1 MNDIKD
7 IIEEIK
13 SRCDIA
19 SIISGYINIK
29 PSGSNYKGLCPFH
42 GEKTPSFYIN
52 TSKQIYKC
60 FGCGEGGDVINFI
73 MRIENLDFMDA
84 VKLLADRCG
93 IEINTHVDESTKERI
108 EKSKKFQDIHV
119 EAARFYFSNL
129 IKSKNP
135 GYEYLR
141 KRGLDDKIIKRFGL
155 GYSLDSW
162 NSLMNYLI
170 SIGYKNEDLIE
181 CGLFGY
187 KSETKKIYDKF
198 RNRVMFPIF
207 DYRGNVIGFGGRV
220 LDDSLPKYLNS
231 PDSLIFNKRL
241 NLYGLNFARKE
252 IKDRTVI
259 LVEGYMDLISL
270 YQYDIKNVVATL
282 GTALTEQQGQLI
294 KRYADTAIISYDSD
308 DAGVKATL
316 RGIDILTKL
325 GISVRVLN
333 LKDCKDPDEFIRKY
347 GVLEYKNAIE
357 SSTHYI
363 KYKIDILKRSFNIQ
377 NDEEKVKFAKEASKI
392 IKELKSPVEIDY
404 YTKYLS
410 SQIDISV
417 DSIKR
422 EVYGKSYNNYSTNKY
437 SNNKNINNRYTNS
450 FVKKDE
456 KALEKPKTIVN
467 GRQFVEE
474 NLIKIMLEDKKLRD
488 IILLKVNEEDFLS
501 NASKEILNYIIKNQE
516 LDKITIDKIKSLNI
530 AEEYLK
536 DLQSIS
542 LDNINLA
549 NVKGIDEIVKNVKKN
564 SLNEKINR
572 LLEEQKEI
580 EKYKN
585 TKDAKEVDIKIMEI
599 ALKIVELRRNLQN
612 L

>member
-19 SIISGYINIK
+19 NIISSYINIK
-29 PSGSNYKGLCPFH
+29 PSGTNYKGLCPFH

-60 FGCGEGGDVINFI
+60 FGCGEGGDVINFV

-93 IEINTHVDESTKERI
+93 IEINTQVDESTKERI

-129 IKSKNP
+129 IKTKNP

-141 KRGLDDKIIKRFGL
+141 KRGLDDKIIKKFGL

-231 PDSLIFNKRL
+231 PDTLIFNKRQ
-241 NLYGLNFARKE
+241 NLYGLNFVRKE
-252 IKDRTVI
+252 IKDRSII

-270 YQYDIKNVVATL
+270 YQYGIKNVVATL
-282 GTALTEQQGQLI
+282 GTALTDGQGSLI

-308 DAGVKATL
+308 EAGIKATL
-316 RGIDILTKL
+316 RAIEILNKLDINVK
-325 GISVRVLN
+325 VLN
-333 LKDCKDPDEFIRKY
+333 LKECKDPDEFIRKY
-347 GVLEYKNAIE
+347 GVLEFEKEIKN
-357 SSTHYI
+357 STHYI
-363 KYKIDILKRSFNIQ
+363 KYKIDNLKRNFNIQ
-377 NDEEKVKFAKEASKI
+377 NDEERVKFTKESSKI
-392 IKELKSPVEIDY
+392 IKEIKSPVEADY
-404 YTKYLS
+404 YIKYLS
-410 SQIDISV
+410 EQINISIE
-417 DSIKR
+417 SIKK
-422 EVYGKSYNNYSTNKY
+422 EVYGKYYSANQNK
-437 SNNKNINNRYTNS
+437 NNKNNKYIY
-450 FVKKDE
+450 KKEE
-456 KALEKPKTIVN
+456 KIIEKPKAIEKGN
-467 GRQFVEE
+467 LLVEE
-474 NLIKIMLEDKKLRD
+474 NLIKIMLDSKKYRE
-488 IILLKVNEEDFLS
+488 IILLKINEEDFLEKD
-501 NASKEILNYIIKNQE
+501 SKEIVNWLIKNKD

-530 AEEYLK
+530 SEEYIKGLE
-536 DLQSIS
+536 SIS
-542 LDNINLA
+542 LDNLDLNNIKN
-549 NVKGIDEIVKNVKKN
+549 IDDIIKNIRKN
-564 SLNEKINR
+564 SLNEKINI
-572 LLEEQKEI
+572 LLKEQIDI
-580 EKYKN
+580 EKN
-585 TKDAKEVDIKIMEI
+585 KDVKDTKEVDSKIMEI
-599 ALKIVELRRNLQN
+599 ALKIVELRRQLQR

>member
-19 SIISGYINIK
+19 SVISGYINIK

-73 MRIENLDFMDA
+73 MKIENLDFMDA
-84 VKLLADRCG
+84 VKLLADKCG
-93 IEINTHVDESTKERI
+93 IEINTQVDESTKERM

-129 IKSKNP
+129 TKSKNP

-141 KRGLDDKIIKRFGL
+141 KRGLDDKIIKKFGL

-162 NSLMNYLI
+162 NSLMNYLL

-187 KSETKKIYDKF
+187 KNETKKIYDKF

-231 PDSLIFNKRL
+231 PDTLIFNKRQ

-252 IKDRTVI
+252 INDRSVI

-270 YQYDIKNVVATL
+270 YQYGINNVVATL
-282 GTALTEQQGQLI
+282 GTALTDGQGSLI

-308 DAGVKATL
+308 EAGIKATL
-316 RGIDILTKL
+316 RAIDILKKL
-325 GISVRVLN
+325 DINVRVLN
-333 LKDCKDPDEFIRKY
+333 LKECKDPDEFIRKY
-347 GVLEYKNAIE
+347 GVLEFRKSLQN
-357 SSTHYI
+357 SVHYI
-363 KYKIDILKRSFNIQ
+363 KYKIDNLKQNFDIQ
-377 NDEEKVKFAKEASKI
+377 KDEERVKFAKEASKI
-392 IKELKSPVEIDY
+392 IKEIKSPVEVDY

-410 SQIDISV
+410 EQIDISIE
-417 DSIKR
+417 SIKK
-422 EVYGKSYNNYSTNKY
+422 EVYGKYYNPNQNKNNKY
-437 SNNKNINNRYTNS
+437 INK
-450 FVKKDE
+450 KEE
-456 KALEKPKTIVN
+456 KIIEKPKVIEK
-467 GRQFVEE
+467 GKLLVEE
-474 NLIKIMLEDKKLRD
+474 NLIKIMLESKKHRE
-488 IILLKVNEEDFLS
+488 IILLKINTEDFLEKD
-501 NASKEILNYIIKNQE
+501 SKEIVNWLIKNKD

-530 AEEYLK
+530 SEEYIKGLE
-536 DLQSIS
+536 SIS
-542 LDNINLA
+542 LDKIDLN
-549 NVKGIDEIVKNVKKN
+549 NVKSIDEIIKNIKKN
-564 SLNEKINR
+564 SLNEKINM
-572 LLEEQKEI
+572 LLKEQIDI
-580 EKYKN
+580 EKNKD
-585 TKDAKEVDIKIMEI
+585 TKDAKEVDSKIMEI
-599 ALKIVELRRNLQN
+599 ALKIVEIRRQLQR

>member
-19 SIISGYINIK
+19 NIISSYINIK
-29 PSGSNYKGLCPFH
+29 PSGTNYKGLCPFR

-60 FGCGEGGDVINFI
+60 FGCGEGGDVINFV

-93 IEINTHVDESTKERI
+93 IEINTQVDESTKERI

-129 IKSKNP
+129 IKTKNP

-141 KRGLDDKIIKRFGL
+141 KRGLDDKIIKKFGL

-231 PDSLIFNKRL
+231 PDTLIFNKRQ

-252 IKDRTVI
+252 IKDRSII

-270 YQYDIKNVVATL
+270 YQYGIKNVVATL
-282 GTALTEQQGQLI
+282 GTALTDGQGSLI

-308 DAGVKATL
+308 EAGIKATL
-316 RGIDILTKL
+316 RAIEILNKLDINVK
-325 GISVRVLN
+325 VLN
-333 LKDCKDPDEFIRKY
+333 LKECKDPDEFIRKY
-347 GVLEYKNAIE
+347 GVLEFEKEIKN
-357 SSTHYI
+357 STHYI
-363 KYKIDILKRSFNIQ
+363 KYKIDNLKRNFNIQ
-377 NDEEKVKFAKEASKI
+377 NDEERVKFTKESSKI
-392 IKELKSPVEIDY
+392 IKEIKSPVEADY
-404 YTKYLS
+404 YIKYLS
-410 SQIDISV
+410 EQSNISIE
-417 DSIKR
+417 SIKK
-422 EVYGKSYNNYSTNKY
+422 EVYGKYYSANQNKNNKY
-437 SNNKNINNRYTNS
+437 IY
-450 FVKKDE
+450 KKEE
-456 KALEKPKTIVN
+456 KIIEKPKAIEKGN
-467 GRQFVEE
+467 LLVEE
-474 NLIKIMLEDKKLRD
+474 NLIKIMLDSKKYRE
-488 IILLKVNEEDFLS
+488 IILLKINEEDFLEKD
-501 NASKEILNYIIKNQE
+501 SKEIVNWLIKNKD

-530 AEEYLK
+530 SEEYIKGLE
-536 DLQSIS
+536 SIS
-542 LDNINLA
+542 LDNLDLNNIKN
-549 NVKGIDEIVKNVKKN
+549 IDDIIKNIRKN
-564 SLNEKINR
+564 SLNEKINI
-572 LLEEQKEI
+572 LLKEQIDI
-580 EKYKN
+580 EKN
-585 TKDAKEVDIKIMEI
+585 KDVKDTKEVDSKIMEI
-599 ALKIVELRRNLQN
+599 ALKIVELRRQLQR

>member
-19 SIISGYINIK
+19 NVISSYINIK
-29 PSGSNYKGLCPFH
+29 PSGANYKVLCPFH

-60 FGCGEGGDVINFI
+60 FGCGEGGDVINFV
-73 MRIENLDFMDA
+73 MKIENLDFMDA
-84 VKLLADRCG
+84 VKLLANRCG
-93 IEINTHVDESTKERI
+93 IEINTHVDESTKERM

-141 KRGLDDKIIKRFGL
+141 KRGLDDKIIKKFGL

-231 PDSLIFNKRL
+231 PDTLIFNKRQ

-252 IKDRTVI
+252 IKDRSVI

-270 YQYDIKNVVATL
+270 YQYGIKNVVATL
-282 GTALTEQQGQLI
+282 GTALTDGQGSLI
-294 KRYADTAIISYDSD
+294 KRYADTVIISYDSD
-308 DAGVKATL
+308 EAGIKATL
-316 RGIDILTKL
+316 RAIEILNKLDINVK
-325 GISVRVLN
+325 VLN
-333 LKDCKDPDEFIRKY
+333 LKECKDPDEFIRKY
-347 GVLEYKNAIE
+347 GVLEFEKEIQN
-357 SSTHYI
+357 STHYI
-363 KYKIDILKRSFNIQ
+363 KYKIDNLKRNFNIQ
-377 NDEEKVKFAKEASKI
+377 KDEERVKFAKEASKI
-392 IKELKSPVEIDY
+392 IKEIKSPVEVDY

-410 SQIDISV
+410 EQIDISV
-417 DSIKR
+417 ESIKK
-422 EVYGKSYNNYSTNKY
+422 EVYGKYYNGNQNK
-437 SNNKNINNRYTNS
+437 NNKNNKYIY
-450 FVKKDE
+450 KKEE
-456 KALEKPKTIVN
+456 KIIEKPKAIEK
-467 GRQFVEE
+467 GKLLVEE
-474 NLIKIMLEDKKLRD
+474 NLIKIMLDSKKHRE
-488 IILLKVNEEDFLS
+488 IILLKISEEDFLEKD
-501 NASKEILNYIIKNQE
+501 SKEIVNWLIKNKD

-530 AEEYLK
+530 SEEYIKGLE
-536 DLQSIS
+536 SIS
-542 LDNINLA
+542 LDNLDLNNIKN
-549 NVKGIDEIVKNVKKN
+549 IDEIIKNIRKN
-564 SLNEKINR
+564 SLNEKINM
-572 LLEEQKEI
+572 LLKEQIDI
-580 EKYKN
+580 EKN
-585 TKDAKEVDIKIMEI
+585 KDVKYVKEVDSKIMEI
-599 ALKIVELRRNLQN
+599 ALKIVELRRQLQR

>member
-19 SIISGYINIK
+19 NIISSYINIK
-29 PSGSNYKGLCPFH
+29 PSGTNYKGLCPFH

-60 FGCGEGGDVINFI
+60 FGCGEGGDVINFV

-93 IEINTHVDESTKERI
+93 IEINTQVDESTKERI

-129 IKSKNP
+129 IKTKNP

-141 KRGLDDKIIKRFGL
+141 KRGLDDKIIKKFGL

-231 PDSLIFNKRL
+231 PDTLIFNKRQ

-252 IKDRTVI
+252 IKDRSII

-270 YQYDIKNVVATL
+270 YQYGIKNVVATL
-282 GTALTEQQGQLI
+282 GTALTDGQGSLI

-308 DAGVKATL
+308 EAGIKATL
-316 RGIDILTKL
+316 RAIEILNKLDINVK
-325 GISVRVLN
+325 VLN
-333 LKDCKDPDEFIRKY
+333 LKECKDPDEFIRKY
-347 GVLEYKNAIE
+347 GVLEFEKEIKN
-357 SSTHYI
+357 STHYI
-363 KYKIDILKRSFNIQ
+363 KYKIDNLKRNFNIQ
-377 NDEEKVKFAKEASKI
+377 NDEERVKFTKESSKI
-392 IKELKSPVEIDY
+392 IKEIKSPVEADY
-404 YTKYLS
+404 YIKYLS
-410 SQIDISV
+410 EQSNISIE
-417 DSIKR
+417 SIKK
-422 EVYGKSYNNYSTNKY
+422 EVYGKYYSANQNKNNKY
-437 SNNKNINNRYTNS
+437 IY
-450 FVKKDE
+450 KKEE
-456 KALEKPKTIVN
+456 KIIEKPKAIEKGN
-467 GRQFVEE
+467 LLVEE
-474 NLIKIMLEDKKLRD
+474 NLIKIMLDSKKYRE
-488 IILLKVNEEDFLS
+488 IILLKINEEDFLEKD
-501 NASKEILNYIIKNQE
+501 SKEIVNWLIKNKD

-530 AEEYLK
+530 SEEYIKGLE
-536 DLQSIS
+536 SIS
-542 LDNINLA
+542 LDNLDLNNIKN
-549 NVKGIDEIVKNVKKN
+549 IDDIIKNIRKN
-564 SLNEKINR
+564 SLNEKINI
-572 LLEEQKEI
+572 LLKEQIDI
-580 EKYKN
+580 EKN
-585 TKDAKEVDIKIMEI
+585 KDVKDTKEVDSKIMEI
-599 ALKIVELRRNLQN
+599 ALKIVELRRQLQR

>member
-1 MNDIKD
+1 MNDIKE
-7 IIEEIK
+7 IIEEVK

-19 SIISGYINIK
+19 NTISEYMNIK

-60 FGCGEGGDVINFI
+60 FGCGEGGDVINFV
-73 MRIENLDFMDA
+73 MKMENLDFIDA
-84 VKLLADRCG
+84 VKLLANKHG
-93 IEINTHVDESTKERI
+93 IEINTNMDENTKQRM
-108 EKSKKFQDIHV
+108 EKSKKFQDMHV

-129 IKSKNP
+129 LKEKNL

-141 KRGLDDKIIKRFGL
+141 KRGLDDKIIKKFGL
-155 GYSLDSW
+155 GYSHNSW
-162 NSLMNYLI
+162 NVLKDYLI
-170 SIGYKNEDLIE
+170 SLGYEKHDLIE

-187 KSETKKIYDKF
+187 KSETDKIYDKF

-231 PDSLIFNKRL
+231 PDTLIFNKRQ

-252 IKDRTVI
+252 IKDRTVV

-282 GTALTEQQGQLI
+282 GTALTEQQGNLI

-308 DAGVKATL
+308 EAGIKATL
-316 RGIDILTKL
+316 RAIEILMKI
-325 GISVRVLN
+325 GISAKVLN

-347 GVLEYKNAIE
+347 GVLDYKKAMDR
-357 SSTHYI
+357 SVHSI
-363 KYKIDILKRSFNIQ
+363 KYRIDILKRSFNIEK
-377 NDEEKVKFAKEASKI
+377 DEEKIKFAKEASKL
-392 IKELKSPVEIDY
+392 IKEIKSPVEIDY

-410 SQIDISV
+410 NLIDISV
-417 DSIKR
+417 ESIKR
-422 EVYGKSYNNYSTNKY
+422 EVYGKSYSTYSENKY
-437 SNNKNINNRYTNS
+437 QNNKYQNSKYNNNLN
-450 FVKKDE
+450 KKDE
-456 KALEKPKTIVN
+456 KALEKPKTIKH
-467 GRQFVEE
+467 GKQFVEE

-488 IILLKVNEEDFLS
+488 IILLKVSEEDFLS
-501 NASKEILNYIIKNQE
+501 NSSKEILNYIIKNQD

-530 AEEYLK
+530 SEKYIG
-536 DLQSIS
+536 DLERIS
-542 LDNINLA
+542 LQGMNLE
-549 NVKGIDEIVKNVKKN
+549 NVKSIDEIVKNIKKN

-572 LLEEQKEI
+572 LLDEQKEI
-580 EKYKN
+580 ENNKN
-585 TKDAKEVDIKIMEI
+585 SKDTKEVDVKIMEI
-599 ALKIVELRRNLQN
+599 ALKIVELRRQLQR